1 MSSFGA
7 RLKHERESRKISL
20 DEIATSTKISKRHL
34 VELEEERFSD
44 LPGGIFNKGFVR
56 AYAKFLGLNEEEMVA
71 AYVAA
76 DAGSNADFIPPIA
89 METQKLMSSMAVA
102 KEEHESVRRSDPAA
116 RLLSAAVALV
126 VVLGV
131 GGFAYKYY
139 QDQKRVGTAIAAES
153 VTEPNGPKIETPKL
167 ETPSIGQSGTAPATT
182 QSARPPADLADP
194 SHGVFIELHA
204 KAESWLQVKAD
215 GRAPVEMTLAANQT
229 KKFFAQKEL
238 VMKLGNAEAV
248 EITRNGKAMT
258 PFAPGTKTQTLT
270 FTSDSNQL

>member
-56 AYAKFLGLNEEEMVA
+56 AYAKFVGLNEDEMVA

-76 DAGSNADFIPPIA
+76 EDGSKADFIPPIA

-102 KEEHESVRRSDPAA
+102 KEEHESVRRADPAT
-116 RLLSAAVALV
+116 RVMRAAVALV

-139 QDQKRVGTAIAAES
+139 QDEKNGATAIAAES
-153 VTEPNGPKIETPKL
+153 MGQLMPAKNEFSKPD
-167 ETPSIGQSGTAPATT
+167 TPSATKSSAAATMQSTT
-182 QSARPPADLADP
+182 PSADTADP
-194 SHGVFIELHA
+194 SHGVFVELHA
-204 KAESWLQVKAD
+204 NAESWLQVKAD
-215 GRAPVEMTLAANQT
+215 GRAPVEMTLAPNQT

-238 VMKLGNAEAV
+238 VMKLGNAEVV
-248 EITRNGKAMT
+248 EITRNGKAMA